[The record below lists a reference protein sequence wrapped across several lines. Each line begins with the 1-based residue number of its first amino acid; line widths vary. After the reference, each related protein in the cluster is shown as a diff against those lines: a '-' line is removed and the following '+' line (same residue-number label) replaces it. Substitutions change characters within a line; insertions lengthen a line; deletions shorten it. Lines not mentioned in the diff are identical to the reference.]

1 MRFFN
6 RRAGS
11 FFGTRRTSPRD
22 AAYPKVGYGASQT
35 VPARAAP
42 HPISGGSCTFAGGLL
57 YYEAM
62 KLEVRLDCPIGRAGR
77 VRGDALGW
85 GFGVGL
91 SGWGRRA

>member
-6 RRAGS
+6 QRAGS

-22 AAYPKVGYGASQT
+22 AAYPKVGYAASQT

-62 KLEVRLDCPIGRAGR
+62 KLEVRLDCPGADAWRSLSWTGLAGIR
-77 VRGDALGW
+77 VRQTFAEGH
-85 GFGVGL
+85 V
-91 SGWGRRA
+91 

>member
-6 RRAGS
+6 QRAGS

-22 AAYPKVGYGASQT
+22 AAYPKVGYAAFQT

-62 KLEVRLDCPIGRAGR
+62 KLEVRLDCPGQKVHQTRLAQGFARRSPR
-77 VRGDALGW
+77 VSERMATT
-85 GFGVGL
+85 
-91 SGWGRRA
+91 